1 MKIEDLAYNSLIK
14 EVELTPKP
22 GLVDRNNNG
31 SHRDMNIETFYNSS
45 KAIKPF
51 IRIFYEC
58 GKGALHVEPKI
69 LFQKLRQIGKKCEKE
84 MFLTTKGVNT
94 HKGIIFSFAVICGA
108 IGILRAKYKNISFEQ
123 LQSEIQEICK
133 DLVKNDLLESVK
145 HEMSSGE
152 KLYKETKQAGIRD
165 EAENGYPIIF
175 EQSLPF
181 YLKQKE
187 LYNEEI
193 ALKLTLLF
201 IMSRATDSNIF
212 ARGGLKSMEF
222 VKDRSKKIL
231 EIRDIKNLD
240 KELLKFDKEMISRN
254 LTAGGSADLLC
265 LTWFLS
271 KIDF

>member
-31 SHRDMNIETFYNSS
+31 SHKDMNIETFYNSS
-45 KAIKPF
+45 RAIKPF
-51 IRIFYEC
+51 IRMFYEC
-58 GKGALHVEPKI
+58 GKKALHVEPKI
-69 LFQKLRQIGKKCEKE
+69 LFQKLREIGKKCEKE
-84 MFLTTKGVNT
+84 MFLATKGVNT

-108 IGILRAKYKNISFEQ
+108 MGRLKAEYGSISYEQ
-123 LQSEIQEICK
+123 LQNEIQGICK
-133 DLVKNDLLESVK
+133 DLVRNDLLESVK
-145 HEMSSGE
+145 CEMSSGE
-152 KLYKETKQAGIRD
+152 KLYKETKKAGIRD

-175 EQSLPF
+175 KQSLPF
-181 YLKQKE
+181 YLKQKK
-187 LYNEEI
+187 LHNEET
-193 ALKLTLLF
+193 ALKLTLLL

-222 VKDRSKKIL
+222 VKVKSKKL
-231 EIRDIKNLD
+231 LDVRNIKNLD
-240 KELLKFDKEMISRN
+240 KELLRFDKEMISRN

-271 KIDF
+271 EIDF